1 MKCEHQLIECPMS
14 NWKCVVLRREVE
26 TRVCN
31 LKVLYMLHLI
41 KTNTQTQNPKY
52 IQNLK
57 WKELREV
64 KWHTQSDTANGGMF

>member
-1 MKCEHQLIECPMS
+1 
-14 NWKCVVLRREVE
+14 
-26 TRVCN
+26 
-31 LKVLYMLHLI
+31 MLHLI